1 VLTALGWALFAAVQ
15 PLGIIAYIAMLGSPG
30 GRRNTRGFIIG
41 WLLCAGL
48 VAAITVQFEGHAQGG
63 SSSSSVI
70 STAGLLQIALGVALL
85 ALLVVRRRRGRRE
98 RPQAGDKDQGVVGPF
113 GAALIAAM
121 LQGWPIVAAAA
132 AAVVQA
138 TDPGVG
144 RVLGLLLIVVV
155 STVTYLVAYVLAGL
169 YPEQTAAW
177 LERLRHW
184 IETHRDTVIDLILVA
199 AGVWLVVHGIAVQL
213 AK

>member
-1 VLTALGWALFAAVQ
+1 MLAALGWALFAAVQ

-30 GRRNTRGFIIG
+30 GRRNTRGFIVG
-41 WLLCAGL
+41 WMLCAAL
-48 VAAITVQFEGHAQGG
+48 VVAITVQFEGSSQGS

-70 STAGLLQIALGVALL
+70 SSAGLLQIALGVVLL
-85 ALLVVRRRRGRRE
+85 ALLFVRRRRGRTE
-98 RPQAGDKDQGVVGPF
+98 RAAKEAKDQGVVGPV
-113 GAALIAAM
+113 GAAVIAAM

-132 AAVVQA
+132 AAAVKA

-144 RVLGLLLIVVV
+144 RVLALLVVIVV

-169 YPEQTAAW
+169 YPERTAAF

-199 AGVWLVVHGIAVQL
+199 AGVWLVVHGLAVQL

>member
-1 VLTALGWALFAAVQ
+1 MLAALGWALFAAVQ
-15 PLGIIAYIAMLGSPG
+15 PLGIIAYIAMLGSQG
-30 GRRNTRGFIIG
+30 GRRNTGGFIVG
-41 WLLCAGL
+41 WLLCASL
-48 VAAITVQFEGHAQGG
+48 VAAITVQLEGHSTG
-63 SSSSSVI
+63 SNSSVI
-70 STAGLLQIALGVALL
+70 SSAGLLQIALGLALL

-98 RPQAGDKDQGVVGPF
+98 RTKAENKDQGVLGPV

-132 AAVVQA
+132 AAVVKA
-138 TDPGVG
+138 TSPGFG

-199 AGVWLVVHGIAVQL
+199 AGVWLVVHGVAVQL